1 MDKKGF
7 WIRNAMVLNG
17 DGRDWA
23 DVRVEGG
30 RIAAVVDRADGALCP
45 VEPGDCDG
53 SGLWLLPGGVDVHTH
68 FGMPLASGARSLG
81 WRDSSTAALLG
92 GTTTI
97 VDFANPDRGEPITD
111 AVSRWRAAAA
121 DRCLCDWGLHATVS
135 DASPERL
142 AEIPALVAAGIPT
155 FKAFLA
161 YKDRLMLT
169 PEELAA
175 LMTAV
180 HDAGARLL
188 LHAEMGETNAA
199 FEQALI
205 DTGRTAAHWH
215 PAAHPAE
222 SEIEAVRTAI
232 DIAGLT
238 GCPLSVVHVS
248 TAGALA
254 EIAAAR
260 AAGLDVTAE
269 ACPHHLYRDEF
280 EYQRGY
286 GAALAAV
293 LSPPLR
299 SAADSA
305 ALRLA
310 IAAGDVSHIA
320 TDHCE
325 FPLHVKRDAARD
337 GFAAIPNGAGGVGER
352 LIVVYSESVKTGG
365 ITPEQWVRLCC
376 ESPARLM
383 GLGSRKG
390 RISEGFDADLVLFDH
405 DAIGT
410 VLPRTE
416 SASLWAGSD
425 WRGEV
430 RDVWLRGEATV
441 IDGIIAQDAGAG
453 KFLER
458 SLTT

>member
-7 WIRNAMVLNG
+7 WIRNALVLNG

-23 DVRVEGG
+23 DVRVEDG
-30 RIAAVVDRADGALCP
+30 RIRAVVDLAGDTPAP
-45 VEPGDCDG
+45 VGPDDCDG

-97 VDFANPDRGEPITD
+97 IDFANPDRGEPIAD
-111 AVSRWRAAAA
+111 AVSRWRDAAAG
-121 DRCLCDWGLHATVS
+121 RCLCDWGLHATVS

-161 YKDRLMLT
+161 YKNRLMLT

-188 LHAEMGETNAA
+188 LHAEMGETNAVC
-199 FEQALI
+199 EQALI
-205 DTGRTAAHWH
+205 DTGRIAAHWH

-222 SEIEAVRTAI
+222 SEIEAVRKAI
-232 DIAGLT
+232 DIAGRT

-254 EIAAAR
+254 EITAAR
-260 AAGLDVTAE
+260 AAGLAVTAE
-269 ACPHHLYRDEF
+269 ACLHHLYRDEF
-280 EYQRGY
+280 EYQRGFD
-286 GAALAAV
+286 AALTAV

-299 SAADSA
+299 SASDTA

-325 FPLHVKRDAARD
+325 FPLQVKREAARD

-376 ESPARLM
+376 ESPAELM
-383 GLGSRKG
+383 GLGGRKG
-390 RISEGFDADLVLFDH
+390 RIEPGYDADLVLFDPE
-405 DAIGT
+405 AIGT
-410 VLPRTE
+410 VLPRIE

-430 RDVWLRGEATV
+430 RDVWLRGEPAVT
-441 IDGIIAQDAGAG
+441 DGIIAQDAGTG

-458 SLTT
+458 S